1 MVIPQGL
8 LAKRV
13 RANRRKLCATKKQTK
28 GINSTMKTTEYLTPE
43 YMGGYSGY
51 SGDIDWI
58 TKTGG

>member
-1 MVIPQGL
+1 
-8 LAKRV
+8 
-13 RANRRKLCATKKQTK
+13 
-28 GINSTMKTTEYLTPE
+28 MKTTEYLTPE